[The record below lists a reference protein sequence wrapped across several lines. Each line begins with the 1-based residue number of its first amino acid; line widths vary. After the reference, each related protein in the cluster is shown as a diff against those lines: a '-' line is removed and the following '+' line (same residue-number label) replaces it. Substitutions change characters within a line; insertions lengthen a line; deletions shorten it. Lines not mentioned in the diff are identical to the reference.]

1 MRTNAM
7 RTVGIA
13 GVLGALAVGAMASS
27 VAAASGEEPCRIDTD
42 AAVIRQAPSTSAARM
57 GIGYRD
63 QKCRFHGYTR
73 DVVWAHITMKGSGVD
88 GWVDRHLISTAKE
101 ELARTS

>member
-7 RTVGIA
+7 WTAGVA
-13 GVLGALAVGAMASS
+13 GVLGALAVGPTASS
-27 VAAASGEEPCRIDTD
+27 VAAASGSEPCRIDTD
-42 AAVIRQAPSTSAARM
+42 AAVIRQAPSTSAAKM

-63 QKCRFHGYTR
+63 QTCRFHGYTR
-73 DVVWAHITMKGSGVD
+73 DVNWAHITMQGSGVD

-101 ELARTS
+101 SLARTS

>member
-1 MRTNAM
+1 MRTRAM
-7 RTVGIA
+7 WTVGIA
-13 GVLGALAVGAMASS
+13 GALGALAVGPMASS
-27 VAAASGEEPCRIDTD
+27 VAASSGEEPCRIDTD
-42 AAVIRQAPSTSAARM
+42 AAVIRQAPSTTAARV

-73 DVVWAHITMKGSGVD
+73 DVNWAHITMKGSGVD

-101 ELARTS
+101 SLARTS